1 MAGWYELNKSS
12 DGQFRFSL
20 KGDGGDTLLVSEG
33 YKAKSSAESGIAS
46 VRAHCADDARYE
58 KKTAAGGKSFFNLK
72 AANHQVVGTS
82 PMFATE
88 AARDAAIASVKAC
101 GASAAVKDSA

>member
-20 KGDGGDTLLVSEG
+20 KNDGGDTLLVSEG
-33 YKAKSSAESGIAS
+33 YKAKASAESGIAA
-46 VRAHCADDARYE
+46 VRANCGDDARYE
-58 KKTAAGGKSFFNLK
+58 KKTAAGGKAFFNLK

-82 PMFATE
+82 PMFATD
-88 AARDAAIASVKAC
+88 AARDAAIASAKSC
-101 GASAAVKDSA
+101 GASTTVRDNA